1 MNKRKILTITLI
13 VIVLISVISL
23 ILVKKSSSIKP
34 SNDLKTN
41 ENELIENEIQNQEKA
56 VKYVSPKGY
65 ELEYVVEKFALTA
78 DGDKDKFVYVKDENE
93 VEKDEMY
100 FAVKILENEN
110 NAEIKNNLIAS
121 SETTGD
127 CKITQANLEGIYT
140 EKENGNMVLQ
150 NLIFEIDESKMVII
164 EISKEREENDYIK
177 NMIKTFKIN

>member
-13 VIVLISVISL
+13 VVVLILVISL
-23 ILVKKSSSIKP
+23 IFVKMYSNTKS

-41 ENELIENEIQNQEKA
+41 EDKLIENEIQNQEKA
-56 VKYVSPKGY
+56 IKYISPKGY
-65 ELEYVVEKFALTA
+65 ELEYVVEKFILNT
-78 DGDKDKFVYVKDENE
+78 DDNEDKYVYVKDENE
-93 VEKDEMY
+93 IEENDIY
-100 FAVKILENEN
+100 FAVKIIENEN

-164 EISKEREENDYIK
+164 EINKEREENDYIK
-177 NMIKTFKIN
+177 NMIKTFNIN